1 MKAPTTSTTPA
12 SNAEFWCEERQAI
25 ALETLYQIEQ
35 MAEML
40 RLRAEFGD
48 MDALQYASRAAARA
62 IAELACNAMAAINDE
77 LTTIKSMEYQLGK
90 GGAA

>member
-1 MKAPTTSTTPA
+1 
-12 SNAEFWCEERQAI
+12 
-25 ALETLYQIEQ
+25 
-35 MAEML
+35 ML